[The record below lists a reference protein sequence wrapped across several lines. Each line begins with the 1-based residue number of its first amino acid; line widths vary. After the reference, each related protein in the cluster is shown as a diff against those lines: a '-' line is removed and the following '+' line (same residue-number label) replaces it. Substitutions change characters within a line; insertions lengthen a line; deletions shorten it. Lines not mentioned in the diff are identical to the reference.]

1 MCDVCDGKGRILT
14 ADEIVREYPE
24 WGGLGWASRP
34 ADTGSKN
41 IVVIEVTLS
50 PGQGHNFHKHP
61 RQEEILY
68 MIEGTVEQ
76 WIVEKKRNISKG
88 DVAFVPQ
95 DTVHASFNDSD
106 KEVKLLAILS
116 PAVGESGY
124 ELDDVSEEEPWSHL
138 R

>member
-68 MIEGTVEQ
+68 MIQV
-76 WIVEKKRNISKG
+76 KKIKNNGFKMQFNI
-88 DVAFVPQ
+88 D
-95 DTVHASFNDSD
+95 
-106 KEVKLLAILS
+106 
-116 PAVGESGY
+116 
-124 ELDDVSEEEPWSHL
+124 HL
-138 R
+138 YHLMVL